1 LTGGSIVFFLATKC
15 YIVDITSEENRTTR
29 MAVTDAFFGVGYLIG
44 LPIGTYIKKE
54 FGYVPLFSITLG
66 LVICAMIYAAVFLK
80 DSYQLISVEQK
91 KVFDAEREENQLK
104 CDRGKGIQFVN
115 KLYLIRVRC
124 FQKHFQNDHQQFSN
138 SLQKTPK

>member
-1 LTGGSIVFFLATKC
+1 
-15 YIVDITSEENRTTR
+15 

-104 CDRGKGIQFVN
+104 CDRGKGIQFVT
-115 KLYLIRVRC
+115 KLYLICVRC
-124 FQKHFQNDHQQFSN
+124 F
-138 SLQKTPK
+138 